1 MNLFGGYFSHRST
14 SDPKAGENGG
24 NVDDE
29 EKIEQIPP
37 MIWKSQTPEMDAN
50 IFSGVL
56 FFWLQPLFTRASL
69 LQRSGRALEFD
80 DLPPLPSIDLSKSVE
95 AKFERAYHD
104 YKTKKV
110 ASSKTATTV
119 DDDHAERDAKSALEA
134 RLVHSLLAICKQ
146 RLITAGIIKFFNTG
160 LQFTFPILL
169 NQILVFF
176 QQYQSGAIPDDAPN
190 AIRYRG
196 YWLSCLL
203 FFFIACKAITEGAYF
218 HKVNRCAWQ
227 IKTAVSTSIYTKA
240 LRLAASEQQ
249 KTTLGEMVNLMQVDA
264 TKLEAF
270 VPQIHVLWDGMFQIA
285 GYMTILGLLLGW
297 PCVIGLILMCFAGP
311 VMGIIMGKLF
321 AINRSMVKFTDERVK
336 TVNEGLQGIRCVK
349 MYTWEGQSNTLLRL
363 NLFVFET
370 LINQLCSSI
379 AFRFLPQD
387 GCKITRRRVGV
398 APTHCLSPRVLTRV
412 HDSITH
418 PGSSCHLYCFCLR
431 DRSAYHGSYA
441 FFGSRCLRSVAL
453 SAHVYVSKIKAS
465 CSPYRDALTN
475 VTQQFIPWR
484 LLNMHRPKS
493 VLGAWLSS

>member
-1 MNLFGGYFSHRST
+1 MRFFGRFVAK
-14 SDPKAGENGG
+14 DPQSGENGEI
-24 NVDDE
+24 VDDDE
-29 EKIEQIPP
+29 ISAMK
-37 MIWKSQTPEMDAN
+37 WKSQTPEMDAN
-50 IFSGVL
+50 IFSGML
-56 FFWLQPLFTRASL
+56 FFWLQPLFTRASF
-69 LQRSGRALEFD
+69 LQRTGMALQFE

-104 YKTKKV
+104 YKQKTKKS
-110 ASSKTATTV
+110 ASKKSVSTKTSTTA
-119 DDDHAERDAKSALEA
+119 DDDHVDHDAKAKSELEA
-134 RLVHSLLAICKQ
+134 KLVHSLLAICKQ
-146 RLITAGIIKFFNTG
+146 RLITAGIIKFFNTA

-169 NQILVFF
+169 NQILLYF
-176 QQYQSGAIPDDAPN
+176 QQYQSGAIPVDAPG

-270 VPQIHVLWDGMFQIA
+270 IPQIHVLWDGMFQIA
-285 GYMTILGLLLGW
+285 GYMTILGFLLGW

-349 MYTWEGQSNTLLRL
+349 MYTWEG
-363 NLFVFET
+363 
-370 LINQLCSSI
+370 
-379 AFRFLPQD
+379 
-387 GCKITRRRVGV
+387 
-398 APTHCLSPRVLTRV
+398 
-412 HDSITH
+412 
-418 PGSSCHLYCFCLR
+418 
-431 DRSAYHGSYA
+431 
-441 FFGSRCLRSVAL
+441 
-453 SAHVYVSKIKAS
+453 
-465 CSPYRDALTN
+465 
-475 VTQQFIPWR
+475 
-484 LLNMHRPKS
+484 
-493 VLGAWLSS
+493 